1 MYVPDPADVYPGL
14 CGGREG
20 LPDVL
25 GQPVQRQR
33 GLVRADVQV
42 LAYPLR
48 RLLHLREEHVQIT
61 RVANDHEHDQIFG
74 LDCRRQS
81 IPISFWLNRPQ
92 QHDRDIV

>member
-42 LAYPLR
+42 LAYPLA
-48 RLLHLREEHVQIT
+48 RLLHLKEKEKHV
-61 RVANDHEHDQIFG
+61 F
-74 LDCRRQS
+74 
-81 IPISFWLNRPQ
+81 
-92 QHDRDIV
+92 